1 MLQDNKAKLLEN
13 HKDNQQR
20 QLQRKMAEKKA
31 LKERM
36 RKKKKKR
43 QKKNEDGSLNESEQL
58 SKWEDDQDETEKGN
72 AVEAGTSP

>member
-36 RKKKKKR
+36 RKKKKR